1 MKTEK
6 KSPFEPNMP
15 VSPEKLIGRND
26 IINDYIKFM
35 PSVVAGTPHH
45 FYLYGNRGV
54 GKSSLSS
61 YLIEYSKIRYN
72 MIGIHI
78 YNDGIHNIDDLINN
92 IVEKLLNEIKNKS
105 WAGKITNLFKEHV
118 ENVGFLGNT
127 IRFKPQDSTIT
138 KYIKDSFDDFIVNII
153 NNIENNRG
161 LFIVID
167 DINGLS
173 ETPDFANWYKSF
185 ANSLATNYNEPI
197 PLIMILTSHPKV
209 SKALYKHNPS
219 FNRIFTYRKIN
230 LLKKEEVETFFMNT
244 FASQNIKINED
255 ALNIMV
261 EFTAGSPAMMQN
273 IGEDIFWIN
282 NKEIIS
288 KETALKGIKQ
298 SKNEIELKYLQD
310 SLDEFNIT
318 SDELNILK
326 ILGKDFIDK
335 SYNEYSFN
343 IDDIVLQRSKFD
355 EEFINNFIK
364 KSVDAEIIELKSENK
379 YVFTNDLYPI
389 YFSI

>member
-6 KSPFEPNMP
+6 KSPFEPNTP
-15 VSPEKLIGRND
+15 VSPEKLIGRNN
-26 IINDYIKFM
+26 IINDFIKFM
-35 PSVVAGTPHH
+35 PSVVDGKPHH

-61 YLIEYSKIRYN
+61 YLIEYSKVRYN
-72 MIGIHI
+72 MIGLHI

-105 WAGKITNLFKEHV
+105 WAEKITNLFKEHV

-127 IRFKPQDSTIT
+127 IRFKPKDPTIT
-138 KYIKDSFDDFIVNII
+138 KYIKDSFDNFIVNII
-153 NNIENNRG
+153 NNIENNQG

-185 ANSLATNYNEPI
+185 ADSLATNYDKPI
-197 PLIMILTSHPKV
+197 PLIMMLTSHPKV
-209 SKALYKHNPS
+209 SKALYKYNPS

-230 LLKKEEVETFFMNT
+230 LLKKNEIETFFRNM
-244 FASQNIKINED
+244 FGSQNIEIDEN
-255 ALNIMV
+255 ALNLMV
-261 EFTAGSPAMMQN
+261 EFTAGSPVMMQN
-273 IGEDIFWIN
+273 IGDDIFWIN

-288 KETALKGIKQ
+288 KETALNGIKQ
-298 SKNEIELKYLQD
+298 SKNELKFKYLQD
-310 SLDEFNIT
+310 SLDEFDIT
-318 SDELNILK
+318 RDELNILK
-326 ILGKDFIDK
+326 TLGKDFINNAY
-335 SYNEYSFN
+335 SEYSFN
-343 IDDIVLQRSKFD
+343 IDDIILQPSKFD
-355 EEFINNFIK
+355 EEFLNNFIK
-364 KSVDAEIIELKSENK
+364 KALDAEIIELKTENE